1 MSHYYRPLPNIQQ
14 RDQQGTPYHLE
25 GYGSVR
31 KTVWCTR
38 WECPLCLAKCVHI
51 CVRSLLLQLVPGLGR
66 DSLSGTELLL
76 VCLARQVVVRPFVA
90 EFWVVVVN
98 SGEVVQVVE
107 WLREAALVHTAHQV
121 NATVLQ
127 HIVCP
132 DKL

>member
-1 MSHYYRPLPNIQQ
+1 MH
-14 RDQQGTPYHLE
+14 
-25 GYGSVR
+25 
-31 KTVWCTR
+31 
-38 WECPLCLAKCVHI
+38 
-51 CVRSLLLQLVPGLGR
+51 
-66 DSLSGTELLL
+66 
-76 VCLARQVVVRPFVA
+76 LARQVVVRPFVA

-107 WLREAALVHTAHQV
+107 WLHEAALVHRAHQV